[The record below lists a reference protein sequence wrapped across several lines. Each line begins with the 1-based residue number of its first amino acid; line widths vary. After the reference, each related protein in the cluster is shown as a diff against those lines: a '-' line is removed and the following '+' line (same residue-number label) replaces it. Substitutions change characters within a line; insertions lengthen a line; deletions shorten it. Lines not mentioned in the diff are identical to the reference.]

1 MKVGDL
7 VQMKKRMF
15 WTLKGD
21 PYMDYTEEP
30 LLILERDPFYQ
41 AMKVLFPNG
50 RVVNCWPEDYDV
62 INEDR

>member
-1 MKVGDL
+1 MKIGDL

-30 LLILERDPFYQ
+30 LLVVEHAYQ
-41 AMKVLFPNG
+41 AMKVLFPGG
-50 RVVNCWPEDYDV
+50 RVANCWSEDYEV
-62 INEDR
+62 ISEDR

>member
-1 MKVGDL
+1 MTVGDL

-30 LLILERDPFYQ
+30 LLVVERAYQ

-50 RVVNCWPEDYDV
+50 RVANCWPEDYEV
-62 INEDR
+62 ISEDR